1 MTLGQ
6 SSRLLAISIDLDS
19 ARLYRRIHGLP
30 EQERHPDQ
38 QGLGAGFLLS
48 ATRCA
53 LELAR
58 DLHLVWTFFV
68 VTEDLADPGLV
79 SLLSRAL
86 EEGHA
91 VESHSRTHPY
101 DLVHKTIAELDAEIT
116 GSFDD
121 LESALGV
128 RPAGFRAPG
137 YSLSESVL
145 RAVVRAG
152 GRFDASL
159 LASPPYALA
168 KLAAIGLHAA
178 RGRRSGGLATPRREL
193 LMNPAPHRAP
203 FGVDGLTEIPITV
216 TRTLRLPVLGTFLL
230 RSPTVGRALLRGADH
245 ASVLSLA
252 FHALD
257 LVGKDEPSAEPFSV
271 FEPSLFT
278 ALPARLSTF
287 RELLGPVARA
297 RRSVAL
303 RNLTP
308 SR

>member
-1 MTLGQ
+1 MTL
-6 SSRLLAISIDLDS
+6 SRERLLALSIDLDG
-19 ARLYRRIHGLP
+19 AKLYRHIHGLSDNQHLQA
-30 EQERHPDQ
+30 QEGPAD
-38 QGLGAGFLLS
+38 AGFLLS
-48 ATRCA
+48 AIDRA
-53 LELAR
+53 LALGREL
-58 DLHLVWTFFV
+58 DVVWTFFV
-68 VTEDLADPGLV
+68 VTEDLADPRMVRALT
-79 SLLSRAL
+79 RAL

-101 DLVHKTIAELDAEIT
+101 DLVHKTAAELDVEIA

-121 LESALGV
+121 VERALGV

-137 YSLSESVL
+137 YSLSEPVL

-168 KLAAIGLHAA
+168 KLAAVALHKA
-178 RGRRSGGLATPRREL
+178 RGRHSASLAMPRREL

-203 FGVDGLTEIPITV
+203 FGVEGLTEVPVAV
-216 TRTLRLPVLGTFLL
+216 TRVLHLPVIGTFLL
-230 RSPTVGRALLRGADH
+230 QSPALGRALLRGADH
-245 ASVLSLA
+245 LDVLSLT

-257 LVGKDEPSAEPFSV
+257 LVGKDEPSAKPFSV

-278 ALPARLSTF
+278 PLPARLSTF
-287 RELLGPVARA
+287 RAVLGPVAQA
-297 RRSVAL
+297 RRTVAL
-303 RNLTP
+303 RDLTP